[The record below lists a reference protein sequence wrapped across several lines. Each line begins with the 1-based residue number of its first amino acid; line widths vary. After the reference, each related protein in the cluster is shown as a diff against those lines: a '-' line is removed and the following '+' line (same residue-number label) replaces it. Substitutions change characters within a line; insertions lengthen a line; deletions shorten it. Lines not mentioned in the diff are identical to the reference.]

1 MGRKRNAR
9 NRDLPPYL
17 YRYSDGLYLFERPD
31 GRRFSLGSN
40 KARAIRL
47 AVQLNQ
53 ELRAPSANEEQLLR
67 KVKGEEGNRL
77 KDAITRYLSEYLPDR
92 GLAPKTLTENTRMLN
107 AISTTLG
114 ETATDKLTIRQV
126 ADYLDTLPA
135 NTGNKYR
142 AQLGQFYTWAIA
154 KGLAGTNPAEATLKK
169 REIVARQRLT
179 LEQYQAIHAAAHP
192 WFQNAMD
199 LGLQTLQRREDLCW
213 IKFAD
218 IREGRLFLS
227 QRKVARHNT
236 GHLAIL
242 ILPPLQ
248 EVITRCRDDVL
259 SPFMVHR
266 AHEKRRESKQREHW
280 SQVLPE
286 MLSREFQDVRDRLGL
301 FNNLPAEQR
310 PSFHE
315 IRALGAWLYQQAGID
330 PQALLGHTSQKTTR
344 VYLDRH
350 QVEYLEVDAGIILS
364 AQS

>member
-1 MGRKRNAR
+1 MGRKRSAKY
-9 NRDLPPYL
+9 RDLPPYL
-17 YRYSDGLYLFERPD
+17 YRYPDGLYLFERPD
-31 GRRFSLGSN
+31 GRRFSLGGN
-40 KARAIRL
+40 KARAVRL

-67 KVKGEEGNRL
+67 KIKGEEGNRL
-77 KDAITRYLSEYLPDR
+77 TDAITRYLREYLPER
-92 GLAPKTLTENTRMLN
+92 GLAPKTLTENTRMLT
-107 AISTTLG
+107 AMGAAFG
-114 ETATDKLTIRQV
+114 EIATDKLTIKQV
-126 ADYLDTLPA
+126 ADYLDALPA

-142 AQLGQFYTWAIA
+142 AQLGQFYAWAIA
-154 KGLAGTNPAEATLKK
+154 KGIAGSNPAEATLKK
-169 REIVARQRLT
+169 REIVARQRMT
-179 LEQYQAIHAAAHP
+179 LAHYQAIHAAAAP

-213 IKFAD
+213 LKFAD

-248 EVITRCRDDVL
+248 EVITRCRDDLL
-259 SPFMVHR
+259 SPFLVHR
-266 AHEKRRESKQREHW
+266 AHEKRRPSSQREHW

-286 MLSREFQDVRDRLGL
+286 MLSREFQEVRDRLGL
-301 FNNLPAEQR
+301 FNHLSAERR

-315 IRALGAWLYQQAGID
+315 IRALGAHLYQQAGID
-330 PQALLGHTSQKTTR
+330 PQVLLGHTSQKTTR

-350 QVEYLEVDAGIILS
+350 QVEYLEVDAGILLS
-364 AQS
+364 GYS